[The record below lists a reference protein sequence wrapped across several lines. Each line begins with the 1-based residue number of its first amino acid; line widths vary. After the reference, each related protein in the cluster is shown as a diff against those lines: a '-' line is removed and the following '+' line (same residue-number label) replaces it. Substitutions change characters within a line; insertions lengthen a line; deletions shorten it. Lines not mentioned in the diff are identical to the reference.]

1 MAKVIGIDLGTT
13 NSVCAVLDGGES
25 RVVISEEGG
34 RVTPSVVGFAKDGSR
49 FVGDI
54 AKRQLLINP
63 EATIHSIKR
72 FIGKSMDEVQDQIVQ
87 VHYSLVPNEKNMASV
102 EVNGTLYTPQE
113 LSALVLEKIKRA
125 AENFLGEDIT
135 EAVITVPAY
144 FTDSQRQ
151 ATKDAGTIA
160 GLDVLRIINE
170 PTAAAL
176 AYVHARKGSAQI
188 AVYDWGGGTFDI
200 SLLRVDSDIAEVL
213 STRGNNVLGG
223 SDVDQTIVDWLATQF
238 QADTGIDVSTDNV
251 VMQRLRDAAE
261 RAKIEL
267 SSTTTTAIHLPFLVS
282 DETGPKHLQATLTRA
297 EFEAMA
303 KHLFDETI
311 SECKRALL
319 DAQLSPNDIEEVIM
333 VGGSSRI
340 PHIQGMVE
348 QLFGRPLNKSF
359 HPDEVVAI
367 GAAVQAS
374 ILGGETKAVTLLDV
388 TNFSLGIEVEGRRM
402 ATLIPKNTTIPT
414 EATQL
419 VSTVQE
425 NQATVKIHVL
435 QGEGTSAH
443 ENVSLGQF
451 ELHNVQ
457 PGARGEPRIQVR
469 FAIDSS
475 GIVRVSAEDARTG
488 VSDELEISSPIGM
501 SQSEIEVM
509 QDGLYGSD
517 EPKDGESV
525 IDGLLD
531 DINIHIS
538 SLEAKLITKGD
549 ELDQAIVG
557 SVRRTIEQAQS
568 RLSSTDEAE
577 LKAMVQTLEEHAAL
591 FSS

>member
-13 NSVCAVLDGGES
+13 NSVCAIIEGGEA

-34 RVTPSVVGFAKDGSR
+34 RVTPSVVGFAKDGTR

-63 EATIHSIKR
+63 SATVHSLKR
-72 FIGKSMDEVQDQIVQ
+72 FIGKQFDDVGDQTSL
-87 VHYSLVPNEKNMASV
+87 VHYPVTRGDKDMAVIEV
-102 EVNGTLYTPQE
+102 EGRHYTPQE
-113 LSALVLEKIKRA
+113 LSALILQKIKRA
-125 AENFLGEDIT
+125 AEAYLEEAVT

-151 ATKDAGTIA
+151 ATKDAGIIA

-176 AYVHARKGSAQI
+176 AYVHQRKGEARI

-200 SLLRVDSDIAEVL
+200 SLLKVDSDIAEVL

-223 SDVDQTIVDWLATQF
+223 GDVDQAVVNWLVARF
-238 QADTGIDVSTDNV
+238 KEDTGLDVSDDSV

-267 SSTTTTAIHLPFLVS
+267 SSTTSAEIHLPFLTA
-282 DETGPKHLQATLTRA
+282 DATGPKHLQATLTRE
-297 EFEAMA
+297 EFEGLAGD
-303 KHLFDETI
+303 LFEATI
-311 SECKRALL
+311 DECKRAMD
-319 DAQLSPNDIEEVIM
+319 DAGVKPGDVDEVIM

-340 PHIQGMVE
+340 PKIQEMVE
-348 QLFGRPLNKSF
+348 ALFGRPLNKSL

-388 TNFSLGIEVEGRRM
+388 TNFSLGIETEGRRM

-414 EATQL
+414 EASRL
-419 VSTVQE
+419 VSTVTE
-425 NQATVKIHVL
+425 NQSTVKIHIL
-435 QGEGTSAH
+435 QGESESAD

-451 ELHNVQ
+451 ELHNIQ
-457 PGARGEPRIQVR
+457 PGARGEPRIHVS
-469 FAIDSS
+469 FNIDSS
-475 GIVRVSAEDARTG
+475 GIVRVSAQDSRSG
-488 VSDELEISSPIGM
+488 VSDEIEISSPIGM
-501 SQSEIEVM
+501 
-509 QDGLYGSD
+509 
-517 EPKDGESV
+517 
-525 IDGLLD
+525 
-531 DINIHIS
+531 
-538 SLEAKLITKGD
+538 TKA
-549 ELDQAIVG
+549 ELDALQESLG
-557 SVRRTIEQAQS
+557 S
-568 RLSSTDEAE
+568 
-577 LKAMVQTLEEHAAL
+577 
-591 FSS
+591 

>member
-13 NSVCAVLDGGES
+13 NSVCAVLEGGEPK
-25 RVVISEEGG
+25 VVVSEEGG
-34 RVTPSVVGFAKDGSR
+34 RVTPSVVGFAKDGTR

-63 EATIHSIKR
+63 EATVHSLKR
-72 FIGKSMDEVQDQIVQ
+72 FIGRSFDEINDQLDL
-87 VHYSLVPNEKNMASV
+87 VHYAVSKDERGMASV
-102 EVNGTLYTPQE
+102 SVDGKLYSPQE
-113 LSALVLEKIKRA
+113 LSALILQKIKLA
-125 AENFLGEDIT
+125 AEAYLDEPVK

-151 ATKDAGTIA
+151 ATRDAGIIA

-176 AYVHARKGSAQI
+176 AYVHQRKGKARI

-200 SLLRVDSDIAEVL
+200 SLLQVDADVAEVL

-223 SDVDQTIVDWLATQF
+223 ADVDKTIVDWLASKF
-238 QADTGIDVSTDNV
+238 HEETGIDVTGESV

-267 SSTTTTAIHLPFLVS
+267 SSTTSAEVHLPFLTADAS
-282 DETGPKHLQATLTRA
+282 GPKHLQTTLTRDQF
-297 EFEAMA
+297 ESLGQHLFEA
-303 KHLFDETI
+303 TI
-311 SECKRALL
+311 AECKQAM
-319 DAQLSPNDIEEVIM
+319 DDTGISPGDVDEIIM

-340 PHIQGMVE
+340 PKIQSMVGE
-348 QLFGRPLNKSF
+348 LFGRPLNKSL

-425 NQATVKIHVL
+425 NQSTVKIHVL
-435 QGEGTSAH
+435 QGESKQAAD
-443 ENVSLGQF
+443 NVSLGQF

-457 PGARGEPRIQVR
+457 PGGRGEPRIQVH
-469 FAIDSS
+469 FNIDSS
-475 GIVRVSAEDARTG
+475 GIVRVSAEDTRTG
-488 VSDELEISSPIGM
+488 VSDEIQISSPIGM
-501 SQSEIEVM
+501 STTEIEEL
-509 QDGLYGSD
+509 QAGLNTAGSDSSLDGLH
-517 EPKDGESV
+517 
-525 IDGLLD
+525 D
-531 DINIHIS
+531 DIRIHIS
-538 SLEAKLITKGD
+538 SLEAKLITKAD
-549 ELDQAIVG
+549 EMDDAVVESIKN
-557 SVRRTIEQAQS
+557 TIESA
-568 RLSSTDEAE
+568 R
-577 LKAMVQTLEEHAAL
+577 AAL
-591 FSS
+591 DSTSENELAEAITNLEVHAGLFPS

>member
-13 NSVCAVLDGGES
+13 NSVCAVIESGES
-25 RVVISEEGG
+25 KVIISEEGG
-34 RVTPSVVGFAKDGSR
+34 RVTPSVVGFAKDGTR

-63 EATIHSIKR
+63 SATVHSLKR
-72 FIGKSMDEVQDQIVQ
+72 FIGKTMEEVADQVPL
-87 VHYSLVPNEKNMASV
+87 VHYALSKDEKGMAAIEV
-102 EVNGTLYTPQE
+102 EGKLYTPQE
-113 LSALVLEKIKRA
+113 LSALILQKIKNA
-125 AENFLGEDIT
+125 AESYLEESVT

-151 ATKDAGTIA
+151 ATKDAGIIA

-176 AYVHARKGSAQI
+176 AYVHERKGNAQI

-223 SDVDQTIVDWLATQF
+223 ADVDQTIVKWLSKQF
-238 QADTGIDVSTDNV
+238 LDETGIDVTGDSV

-267 SSTTTTAIHLPFLVS
+267 SSTTSTEVHLPFLTA
-282 DETGPKHLQATLTRA
+282 DETGPKHLQAVLTRA
-297 EFEAMA
+297 DFEGMA
-303 KHLFDETI
+303 QPLFDATI
-311 SECKRALL
+311 AECQQAME
-319 DAQLSPNDIEEVIM
+319 DAKIKPGDIDEVIM

-340 PHIQGMVE
+340 PKIQDMVVE
-348 QLFGRPLNKSF
+348 LFGRPLNKSL

-388 TNFSLGIEVEGRRM
+388 TNFSLGIEVEGRQM

-414 EATQL
+414 EASQL
-419 VSTVQE
+419 VSTVTE
-425 NQATVKIHVL
+425 NQSTVKIHVL
-435 QGEGTSAH
+435 QGESRSAK

-451 ELHNVQ
+451 ELHNIQ
-457 PGARGEPRIQVR
+457 PGSRGEPRIQVH
-469 FAIDSS
+469 FNIDSS
-475 GIVRVSAEDARTG
+475 GIVRVNAEDTRTG
-488 VSDELEISSPIGM
+488 VSDEIQIASPVGM
-501 SQSEIEVM
+501 SKSEIEGIQASLNTM
-509 QDGLYGSD
+509 PSD
-517 EPKDGESV
+517 EDDDVS
-525 IDGLLD
+525 ILRD

-549 ELDQAIVG
+549 ETDSAIVE
-557 SVRRTIEQAQS
+557 SVKNTLEKARETLKSDSPEELQTTI
-568 RLSSTDEAE
+568 
-577 LKAMVQTLEEHAAL
+577 KNLEEHAAL

>member
-72 FIGKSMDEVQDQIVQ
+72 FIGKSMDEIQDQMVQ
-87 VHYSLVPNEKNMASV
+87 VHYKLVPNEHNMASV
-102 EVNGTLYTPQE
+102 EVEGKLYSPQE
-113 LSALVLEKIKRA
+113 LSAMVLQKIKHA
-125 AENFLGEDIT
+125 AENFLGETIS

-176 AYVHARKGSAQI
+176 AYVHARKGSARI

-223 SDVDQTIVDWLATQF
+223 SDVDQTIVDWLAKQF
-238 QADTGIDVSTDNV
+238 QTETGVDVTNDNI

-261 RAKIEL
+261 RAKVEL
-267 SSTTTTAIHLPFLVS
+267 SSTTTTAIHLPFLIS
-282 DETGPKHLQATLTRA
+282 NETGPKHLQATLTRP

-311 SECKRALL
+311 AECKQAMT

-340 PHIQGMVE
+340 PHIQEMVQ
-348 QLFGRPLNKSF
+348 QLFGRKLNKSF

-414 EATQL
+414 EAAQL

-425 NQATVKIHVL
+425 NQDTVKIHVL
-435 QGEGTSAH
+435 QGESTDAND
-443 ENVSLGQF
+443 NVSLGQF

-457 PGARGEPRIQVR
+457 PGSRGEPRIQVQ

-475 GIVRVSAEDARTG
+475 GIVRVSAEDTRTG
-488 VSDELEISSPIGM
+488 VSDEIQISSPIGM
-501 SQSEIEVM
+501 SQSELEIM
-509 QDGLYGSD
+509 QDGLDSANTSGSTL
-517 EPKDGESV
+517 
-525 IDGLLD
+525 DGLID

-549 ELDQAIVG
+549 DLDQAIVD
-557 SVRRTIEQAQS
+557 SVHRTIEQAQNC
-568 RLSSTDEAE
+568 LTSSDEGE
-577 LKAMVQTLEEHAAL
+577 LNSMLQTLEEHAGL
-591 FSS
+591 FSA

>member
-13 NSVCAVLDGGES
+13 NSVCAVVEGGEA
-25 RVVISEEGG
+25 RVITSEEGG
-34 RVTPSVVGFAKDGSR
+34 RVTPSVVGFAKDGTR

-63 EATIHSIKR
+63 SATVHSLKR
-72 FIGKSMDEVQDQIVQ
+72 FIGRTFEDAQEQVKLVHYTIAKDEKDMAAVLVQD
-87 VHYSLVPNEKNMASV
+87 
-102 EVNGTLYTPQE
+102 TLYSPQE
-113 LSALVLEKIKRA
+113 LSALILQKMKDSASAYLE
-125 AENFLGEDIT
+125 EDVT

-151 ATKDAGTIA
+151 ATKDAGIIA
-160 GLDVLRIINE
+160 GLDVLRVINE

-176 AYVHARKGSAQI
+176 AYVHQRKGKAKI

-200 SLLRVDSDIAEVL
+200 SLLQVDDDIAEVL

-223 SDVDQTIVDWLATQF
+223 ADVDQALVEWLASVF
-238 QADTGIDVSTDNV
+238 KADTGLDILGDNV

-267 SSTTTTAIHLPFLVS
+267 SSTTSTEIHLPFLTA
-282 DETGPKHLQATLTRA
+282 DAEGPKHLQATLTRA
-297 EFEAMA
+297 AFEQMAQHLFEA
-303 KHLFDETI
+303 TI
-311 SECKRALL
+311 NECKQAME
-319 DAQLSPNDIEEVIM
+319 DAAINPGDVDEVIM

-340 PHIQGMVE
+340 PKIQEMV
-348 QLFGRPLNKSF
+348 QALFGRTLNKSL

-367 GAAVQAS
+367 GAAIQAS

-414 EATQL
+414 DATQL

-425 NQATVKIHVL
+425 NQKTVKIHIL
-435 QGEGTSAH
+435 QGESKDAK

-457 PGARGEPRIQVR
+457 PGARGEPRIQVH
-469 FAIDSS
+469 FNIDSS
-475 GIVRVSAEDARTG
+475 GIVRVSAEDTRSG
-488 VSDELEISSPIGM
+488 VSDEIEITSPIGM
-501 SQSEIEVM
+501 S
-509 QDGLYGSD
+509 
-517 EPKDGESV
+517 KGE
-525 IDGLLD
+525 IDGIRSKLNPAPAAGFQAIFD

-538 SLEAKLITKGD
+538 SLEAKLITQGD
-549 ELDQAIVG
+549 QMDAALVD
-557 SVRRTIEQAQS
+557 SVKKTIASAQD
-568 RLSSTDEAE
+568 LSDSDSEDTLAVA
-577 LKAMVQTLEEHAAL
+577 LKTLKDHAAL
-591 FSS
+591 FTS